1 LKYPAAIVSEPVH
14 DVRITKAHAVQRV
27 ILIEGLVNLLILI
40 LKLVVGLSAGSLAVI
55 GDAIHSLS
63 DLANNAIAWFVVRLS
78 NEPADREH
86 PYGHRKFE
94 TLAVFGLAGLLSVL
108 GFEIMLRAVQRDP
121 GEVASSGWG
130 LMTMGVVLVCNIAL
144 SWWENVQARRL
155 DSDILHA
162 DASHTLSDVLTTVV
176 VIVGWQLS
184 SAGHVWLDTVCAV
197 GVGCLVLYL
206 AYGLFRR
213 ALPGLVDGFA
223 IDPRELTMGVRGIE
237 GVWSVKQVRSR
248 WLGSQRAVDM
258 IITVDPTLQIADS
271 HAIADRVENFLE
283 HEFDARDISIHV
295 EPHV

>member
-1 LKYPAAIVSEPVH
+1 MSEPVP
-14 DVRITKAHAVQRV
+14 DVRHAKARAIQRV
-27 ILIEGLVNLLILI
+27 ILIEGLVNLLVLI
-40 LKLVVGLSAGSLAVI
+40 LKLAVGLSAGSLAVI

-63 DLANNAIAWFVVRLS
+63 DLANNAIAWFVVRVS

-130 LMTMGVVLVCNIAL
+130 LVLMGVVLVCNIAL

-155 DSDILHA
+155 DSDILYA

-184 SAGHVWLDTVCAV
+184 SAGHVWLDTLCAF

-271 HAIADRVENFLE
+271 HAIADRVEHFLE
-283 HEFDARDISIHV
+283 QEFDAQDISIHV
-295 EPHV
+295 EPHE

>member
-1 LKYPAAIVSEPVH
+1 MSEPVPDLRH
-14 DVRITKAHAVQRV
+14 AKARAVQRV
-27 ILIEGLVNLLILI
+27 IVIEGLVNLLVLT
-40 LKLVVGLSAGSLAVI
+40 LKLAVGLKSGSLALI
-55 GDAIHSLS
+55 GDAVHSLS

-94 TLAVFGLAGLLSVL
+94 TLAVFGLAGLLTVL
-108 GFEIMLRAVQRDP
+108 GFEIILRAVQRDP
-121 GEVASSGWG
+121 GGVVSSRWG
-130 LMTMGVVLVCNIAL
+130 LWVMGVVLVCNIAL
-144 SWWENVQARRL
+144 AWWENIQARRL

-184 SAGHVWLDTVCAV
+184 SAGYVWLDTLCAV
-197 GVGCLVLYL
+197 GVGGLVLYL
-206 AYGLFRR
+206 GYGLFRR

-258 IITVDPTLQIADS
+258 VITVDPTLLIADS
-271 HAIADRVENFLE
+271 HAIADRVEHFLE
-283 HEFDARDISIHV
+283 QEFEARDIFIHV
-295 EPHV
+295 EPHEEATKPQG